1 MKVRLEKDIL
11 NSNNNLAEQNR
22 RLLAQNNIFAINLLS
37 SPGSGKTSIL
47 EKTLEK
53 LDGFFQVAVIEGD
66 LATTRDAER
75 IAAKGVSALQI
86 NTRGACHLDAKMISD
101 ALEHFDLLQI
111 DLLIIENVG
120 NLVCPTDFDLGEDKR
135 VTVLSITEGND
146 KIVKYPASFV
156 DTDLLLLNKIDL
168 LPFTNFDMKML
179 EEDLQKV
186 SAGLQF
192 IPVSAVKGEGVD
204 QWIQWLK
211 DNVAAKKQQA

>member
-101 ALEHFDLLQI
+101 ALEHFDLSQI

-156 DTDLLLLNKIDL
+156 ETDLLLLNKIDL

>member
-1 MKVRLEKDIL
+1 MQVRLEKDIL
-11 NSNNNLAEQNR
+11 NSNNNIAEQNR

-47 EKTLEK
+47 EKALEK

-101 ALEHFDLLQI
+101 ALEHFDLSQI

-146 KIVKYPASFV
+146 KIVKYPASFIE
-156 DTDLLLLNKIDL
+156 TDLLLLNKIDL
-168 LPFTNFDMKML
+168 LPFTNFDMKMF

-186 SAGLQF
+186 NAGLQF

-211 DNVAAKKQQA
+211 DNVAAKKQQD